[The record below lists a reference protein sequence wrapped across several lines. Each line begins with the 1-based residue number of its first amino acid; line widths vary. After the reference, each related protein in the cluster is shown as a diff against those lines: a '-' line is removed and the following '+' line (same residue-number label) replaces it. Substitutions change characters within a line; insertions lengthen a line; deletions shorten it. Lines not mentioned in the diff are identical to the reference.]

1 MKDFQYSVFNLYNV
15 KIGWYNL
22 NSDKIGGK
30 IFMKEKPYHH
40 GDLRRVLIE
49 TGIDFIK
56 EKGEEALSLRKI
68 AEMCGVSNAAPY
80 AHFKT
85 KDEFIVAMQ
94 RYVMDLFATALEKT
108 ITEYKDSPSLLPI
121 LGKTYVMFF
130 YQNPFYYDFL
140 FSRKNISIKLS
151 LSNAG
156 TDENPPLAILQ
167 KTATSVFRKAKLPE
181 KVIQDKIIAMWA
193 LVHGLAAIVAMPNIE
208 YDDNWETRI
217 EEIIKSISIPYQT
230 QEAKE

>member
-1 MKDFQYSVFNLYNV
+1 M
-15 KIGWYNL
+15 WYNL
-22 NSDKIGGK
+22 VSDKIGGES
-30 IFMKEKPYHH
+30 FMKERPYHH
-40 GDLRRVLIE
+40 GDLRRALIE

-56 EKGEEALSLRKI
+56 QEGEDALSLRKI
-68 AEMCGVSNAAPY
+68 AEICGVSNAAPY

-94 RYVMDLFATALEKT
+94 RYVMDLFAAELEKT
-108 ITEYKDSPSLLPI
+108 TAEYKDSPSLLLM

-151 LSNAG
+151 LDNAD

-167 KTATSVFRKAKLPE
+167 KTAVSVFSKINLPE
-181 KVIQDKIIAMWA
+181 KAIQDKIIAMWA
-193 LVHGLAAIVAMPNIE
+193 LVHGLAAIVTMPNIE
-208 YDDNWETRI
+208 YDDNWETRV
-217 EEIIKSISIPYQT
+217 EEIIKSISIPYQI
-230 QEAKE
+230 QETKE

>member
-1 MKDFQYSVFNLYNV
+1 
-15 KIGWYNL
+15 
-22 NSDKIGGK
+22 
-30 IFMKEKPYHH
+30 MKEKSYHH
-40 GDLRRVLIE
+40 GDLRRALIE
-49 TGIDFIK
+49 TGIEFIK
-56 EKGEEALSLRKI
+56 QEGEETLSLRKI

-94 RYVMDLFATALEKT
+94 RYVMDLFAATLEKT
-108 ITEYKDSPSLLPI
+108 AMEYKNSPSILPM

-151 LSNAG
+151 LGN
-156 TDENPPLAILQ
+156 TDTYENPPLAILQ
-167 KTATSVFRKAKLPE
+167 KTATTVFCKAKLPE

-230 QEAKE
+230 QETKG

>member
-1 MKDFQYSVFNLYNV
+1 MKD
-15 KIGWYNL
+15 KT
-22 NSDKIGGK
+22 
-30 IFMKEKPYHH
+30 YHH
-40 GDLRRVLIE
+40 GDLRRALIE
-49 TGIDFIK
+49 MGIKFIK
-56 EKGEEALSLRKI
+56 QEGEESLSLRKI

-94 RYVMDLFATALEKT
+94 RYIMDLFAATLEKT
-108 ITEYKDSPSLLPI
+108 VMEYKDSPSLLPM

-151 LSNAG
+151 LDNDD

-217 EEIIKSISIPYQT
+217 EEIIKSISIPYQM